1 MKLRLLAFFS
11 AWLITGILF
20 AGLIVRQDKNGHIV
34 LTNTMDAAIL
44 KKDSISFSPSSYST
58 AIPAHYMEK
67 IQTLTQKHDFREDL
81 VIAVAKAES
90 SFNPFAVSPKGA
102 VGLMQL
108 MKDTARQYGV
118 FNRYNASEN
127 LEAGVKHLKYLYQKY
142 RNNIPL
148 TLAAYN
154 AGEDSVS
161 KYNGIPPF
169 AETKQYIRRVM
180 SLMGMSYTL
189 SSPAPARSKRLVPND
204 MHRRLV
210 WSRRWRRLHAAPC
223 WPRRRIVLFV
233 PKQSRR
239 WPWPVITPGCR
250 A

>member
-1 MKLRLLAFFS
+1 MKHEAIIL
-11 AWLITGILF
+11 LITWLSTGSLF

-44 KKDSISFSPSSYST
+44 KKDAISFLTSSYST
-58 AIPAHYMEK
+58 VIPTQYKNK
-67 IQTLTQKHDFREDL
+67 IQTLTQKHDLREDL

-118 FNRYNASEN
+118 FNRYNANDN
-127 LEAGVKHLKYLYQKY
+127 LEAGVKHLKYLYEKY

-154 AGEDSVS
+154 AGEESVS
-161 KYNGIPPF
+161 KYNGIPPYP
-169 AETKQYIRRVM
+169 ETKQYIRRVM
-180 SLMGMSYTL
+180 SLMGMSYTF
-189 SSPAPARSKRLVPND
+189 STSAPAKMKIYKYTTSSGRT
-204 MHRRLV
+204 
-210 WSRRWRRLHAAPC
+210 
-223 WPRRRIVLFV
+223 I
-233 PKQSRR
+233 
-239 WPWPVITPGCR
+239 ITDTLPAETTGNIEILN
-250 A
+250 